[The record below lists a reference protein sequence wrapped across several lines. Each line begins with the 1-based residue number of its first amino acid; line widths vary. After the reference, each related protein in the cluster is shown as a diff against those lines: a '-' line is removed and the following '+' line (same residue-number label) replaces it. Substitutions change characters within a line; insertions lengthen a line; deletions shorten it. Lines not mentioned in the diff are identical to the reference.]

1 MLRKTPSPGIQ
12 VFVYVRKAL
21 HPLCV
26 WSESLDF
33 NAVGRWLIIYIQ
45 CPSSAHS
52 DFSSLIRGGGGKM
65 CTLFLLFLSV
75 RRQLSGALSVLHV
88 HVPGVQSCPTLWP
101 SLPLSS
107 PFVNSK
113 KKKKKFEPQNVCTSA
128 PKDTNQGCAEFVF
141 IYYHACIIM
150 SISQCS

>member
-45 CPSSAHS
+45 CPSSAHG

-113 KKKKKFEPQNVCTSA
+113 IKKQNVWA
-128 PKDTNQGCAEFVF
+128 PECLDVGTKDTNPGCAEFVF